1 MYAIAACVIGGI
13 SLAGGVG
20 SLGGTLI
27 GVLVINVLKSG
38 LMSMSIPVQW
48 QQFLIGV
55 VVLLAVLVDI
65 IRAKRAGKA
74 M

>member
-20 SLGGTLI
+20 SLAGTMI
-27 GVLVINVLKSG
+27 GVFVITVLKNG

-48 QQFLIGV
+48 QQFFIGI
-55 VVLLAVLVDI
+55 VVLMAVLIDVV
-65 IRAKRAGKA
+65 RARRQGGA
-74 M
+74 